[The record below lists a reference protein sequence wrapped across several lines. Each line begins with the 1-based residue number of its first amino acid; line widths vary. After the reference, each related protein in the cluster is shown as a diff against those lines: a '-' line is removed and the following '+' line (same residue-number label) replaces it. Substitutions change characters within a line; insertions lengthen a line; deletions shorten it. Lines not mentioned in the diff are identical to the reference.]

1 MSTNYR
7 DPVFNL
13 STLTN
18 SDTVLTWLTRT
29 NEIIQGMNSLY
40 VVDVFEGDGICT
52 TRVDGIVTVN
62 VDPGPGIG
70 FTVDNKVTLNLTA
83 IPVLSSVSPINSP
96 VSTTD
101 YVLIEKSGV
110 VKKVKAEA
118 LLPAT
123 LKHNHT
129 FSGTINL
136 DNDLKI
142 KNTISAGSVG
152 SAKIQFGE
160 YSSIAHEFQ
169 SSVFY
174 IDTGTLCLGGGNNT
188 AQRYPIISRAHV
200 GNIGE
205 VSAKES
211 LFDFATSTYA
221 PIGFGSS
228 IQFDSITFNFHV
240 GTAPQYWYGNHVGTW
255 TFAGNQNQIW
265 PATWKMKF
273 NENTAGF
280 YYFSPNHTTT
290 DTSDDY
296 TQSILTMVPENSI
309 SSTVTISDKI
319 YITNIENSAQFI
331 STPTGSQYK
340 VPLTNSVGVLDKK
353 FTNRIITNDFT
364 ITPSVGQLMAV
375 STFTNGDSYYIRAI
389 ANGIGSSDV
398 IGIVESLSG
407 GKATIVLSGEFELS
421 TVNTLDPGHK
431 YYLSQSNPGG
441 YVKEGVLTS
450 GIMKPVF
457 VATTGSKGILLPAS
471 SANANN
477 IGSITVN
484 YGTASSETLEIDS
497 PNFPLKL
504 IAGQNIKFDVTTNNE
519 ISVRVDGLAGAQD
532 TFKNITAGGN
542 TVVADSPTDTLT
554 LTSSSLTITSNVSTD
569 TINFEIPNTF
579 KFFKFTSN
587 STNFIQTPDST
598 ADTLQLIAGTGIS
611 FSQNTDDSII
621 INASLT
627 GAVSPSTFT
636 YSGPYQI
643 PTSNSSNAAGTVDL
657 VGGSSGKFDAVWS
670 SVNGITA
677 PVLTAGS
684 TISYS
689 SGTNRYTYNSTSYNN
704 DSSYVSQN
712 VDNKYLP
719 DELAGFMFGRITPS
733 GVGSSTS
740 PSNTISRLTR
750 RDVRFFLGLA
760 PTGYIDSVNS
770 VYNRWTID
778 NGSNFVT
785 AGTKEG
791 ILNIVA
797 GTGILLE
804 NDSNRIKITNTGV
817 SQNSFS
823 HVRIKTKTGTTLD
836 SFDADSS
843 GDTFSL
849 RSGNFVTITSDTN
862 NDTATFDISVPY
874 DYALLGNAGTTD
886 GMGIIDLSGS
896 SSCLVG
902 RAGGSV
908 RSITS
913 ADLAWTGSGATR
925 TAPTLAL
932 PNFGLIKVNAPSI
945 QVNPLYLN
953 ASTTGTL
960 TITEGTGVTFGV
972 VEGTNTITINSL
984 GTTGSPGTTPS
995 IKQILV
1001 NDQTFNVGASFDQ
1014 LKLITGSGVDVS
1026 TQGVNSNILPVTFNL
1041 AAIAGDCILANT
1053 TSSGAIPLA
1062 FNVTEGSVLG
1072 RLTSGRLTNL
1082 SINTDIKTAL
1092 DIKYTKG
1099 VKVYNSST
1107 STPVGLVTNDSLSG
1121 NYLVLETVDNSIQ
1134 LGFLNSNGS
1143 RSGVDAITI
1152 KAIPALILDKG
1163 PIFYSIA
1170 PETSGNVNTTIKY
1183 GGIPLASSNA
1193 KFSVIQHLN
1202 AIGTGVT
1209 GNENAYV
1216 LSKELYNSN
1225 ITITAN
1231 SANLFTVTPVSGRN
1245 SAKYLAG
1252 QSITE
1257 FIYAD
1262 NYTMSIADWNGS
1274 AWITGDLTIESDV
1287 LNLSATADI
1296 SLTSGGANTKFSVG
1310 SRYIKS
1316 TDQKSTISAN
1326 MTYHKLWT
1334 QTFGSGAIISAW
1346 GSNGGT
1352 TTLDT
1357 LNFLSKDSTRFNFL
1371 ENGTSFLQI
1380 NRDSAN
1386 TVATDLQITSS
1397 GTIRFDAPIKF
1408 TSGKTVDFTGALVSG
1423 LSTPVHA
1430 STTHRSAQSEASNG
1444 SVSFTDMISAWQV
1457 GAVARNKPVLRN
1469 LLAITNG
1476 DSNFDYTS
1484 FSTTQLFGASG
1495 GVASTYSTIFG
1506 SANSAVGPMY
1516 VVLGKGEE
1524 SNLTVNE
1531 SKGPAGQIIMIRK
1544 T

>member
-40 VVDVFEGDGICT
+40 VIDVFEGDGICT

-70 FTVDNKVTLNLTA
+70 FTVDNKVTLNLTG
-83 IPVLSSVSPINSP
+83 IPVLVSGHPLNSP

-110 VKKVKAEA
+110 VKKVKAESI
-118 LLPAT
+118 LPAT
-123 LKHNHT
+123 LKQNHT
-129 FSGTINL
+129 FSGVVNL
-136 DNDLKI
+136 SNDLLI
-142 KNTISAGSVG
+142 KNTSNLGEAGLG
-152 SAKIQFGE
+152 KIQFGSF
-160 YSSIAHEFQ
+160 SSFNYEFQ
-169 SSVFY
+169 NGVFY
-174 IDTGTLCLGGGNNT
+174 IDGGTLCLGGGNNT
-188 AQRYPIISRAHV
+188 AQRFPIISRAHV
-200 GNIGE
+200 GQVADI
-205 VSAKES
+205 SSKES
-211 LFDFATSTYA
+211 LFDFATSTYS

-228 IQFDSITFNFHV
+228 IKFDSITFNFHV
-240 GTAPQYWYGNHVGTW
+240 GTAPSYWDQNHVGTW
-255 TFAGNQNQIW
+255 TVAGNQNQIW

-273 NENTAGF
+273 NETNAGF

-296 TQSILTMVPENSI
+296 TQSILTMTPESSI

-319 YITNIENSAQFI
+319 YITNIQNSTQFI

-340 VPLTNSVGVLDKK
+340 VPLTDSVGILDKR

-364 ITPSVGQLMAV
+364 VTPSVGQLMAI

-389 ANGIGSSDV
+389 ANGVGSSDV

-421 TVNTLDPGHK
+421 TVTTLDPGHK
-431 YYLSQSNPGG
+431 YYLSQSSPGG

-471 SANANN
+471 SANSNN

-484 YGTASSETLEIDS
+484 YGTASSETLAIDS

-504 IAGQNIKFDVTTNNE
+504 VAGQNIKFDVTTNNE

-542 TVVADSPTDTLT
+542 TVVADSPTDTLAI
-554 LTSSSLTITSNVSTD
+554 TSSSLTITSNVSTD

-598 ADTLQLIAGTGIS
+598 SDTLQLIAGTGIS
-611 FSQNTDDSII
+611 FVQNTDDSII

-627 GAVSPSTFT
+627 GSVTPSTFT

-643 PTSNSSNAAGTVDL
+643 PTSNSTNAAGTVDL
-657 VGGSSGKFDAVWS
+657 VGGSTGKFDAVWS
-670 SVNGITA
+670 SVNGIT
-677 PVLTAGS
+677 PPILTAGS
-684 TISYS
+684 TISYT
-689 SGTNRYTYNSTSYNN
+689 SGTNTYTYNSTSYTN

-740 PSNTISRLTR
+740 PSNAISRLSR

-785 AGTKEG
+785 AGTKNG
-791 ILNIVA
+791 ILNFVA

-804 NDSNRIKITNTGV
+804 NDTNRIKITNTGV

-823 HVRIKTKTGTTLD
+823 HVSIKTKTGTTLD
-836 SFDADSS
+836 SFDANSS

-849 RSGNFVTITSDTN
+849 KSGNFVTITSDTN

-902 RAGGSV
+902 RAGGSI
-908 RSITS
+908 RPITS
-913 ADLAWTGSGATR
+913 GDLAWTGSGATR

-960 TITEGTGVTFGV
+960 TITEGSNVTFGV
-972 VEGTNTITINSL
+972 VEGTNTITINSS

-1001 NDQTFNVGASFDQ
+1001 NSSTFNVGASFDQ
-1014 LKLITGSGVDVS
+1014 LKFITGSGVDVS
-1026 TQGVNSNILPVTFNL
+1026 AQGVTSNILPVTFNL
-1041 AAIAGDCILANT
+1041 AAIAGDSILANT
-1053 TSSGAIPLA
+1053 TASGATPLA

-1082 SINTDIKTAL
+1082 SIGDQLKTAL

-1099 VKVYNSST
+1099 IKVYNSGISNPIAT
-1107 STPVGLVTNDSLSG
+1107 LTNDSLSG
-1121 NYLVLETVDNSIQ
+1121 NYLVLESQDSSIQ
-1134 LGFLNSNGS
+1134 LGFKDALSS
-1143 RSGVDAITI
+1143 TSGLAAITI
-1152 KAIPALILDKG
+1152 KAIPSLILDSS
-1163 PIFYSIA
+1163 PTFINIA
-1170 PETSGNVNTTIKY
+1170 NPTTGNLNTIIRY
-1183 GGIPLASSNA
+1183 GGVATISSNT
-1193 KFSVIQHLN
+1193 KYSVIQHLN
-1202 AIGTGVT
+1202 TVGLGAGAQ
-1209 GNENAYV
+1209 AYV

-1225 ITITAN
+1225 ISIITG
-1231 SANLFTVTPVSGRN
+1231 SANLVTGVLPVSGKN
-1245 SAKYLAG
+1245 NINYLTG
-1252 QSITE
+1252 QSIAE
-1257 FIYAD
+1257 YLYAD
-1262 NYTMSIADWNGS
+1262 NYTLSVADWNGS

-1310 SRYIKS
+1310 NRYIKS
-1316 TDQKSTISAN
+1316 TDVRNTISAS

-1334 QTFGSGAIISAW
+1334 QTFNSGAIISAW
-1346 GSNGGT
+1346 GSDSGT

-1357 LNFLSKDSTRFNFL
+1357 LNFLSKDSTRLNFL
-1371 ENGTSFLQI
+1371 ENGTSFFKI
-1380 NRDSAN
+1380 NRDASNA
-1386 TVATDLQITSS
+1386 VATDLQITSS

-1408 TSGKTVDFTGALVSG
+1408 TSGRSVDFTGASITG

-1430 STTHRSAQSEASNG
+1430 SSTHRSAQSEASNG
-1444 SVSFTDMISAWQV
+1444 SVSNTDMISAWQV
-1457 GAVARNKPVLRN
+1457 GAVARNKPVLKN
-1469 LLAITNG
+1469 ILAITNG

-1484 FSTTQLFGASG
+1484 LTTIQLFGASG
-1495 GVASTYSTIFG
+1495 GSASTYNTIFG
-1506 SANSAVGPMY
+1506 SASSAVGPMY
-1516 VVLGKGEE
+1516 VVLSKGEDT
-1524 SNLTVNE
+1524 NLTASE
-1531 SKGPAGQIIMIRK
+1531 SKGPPGQIIMIRK

>member
-40 VVDVFEGDGICT
+40 VIDVFEGDGICT

-70 FTVDNKVTLNLTA
+70 FTVDNKVTLNLTG
-83 IPVLSSVSPINSP
+83 IPVLASGHPLNSP

-110 VKKVKAEA
+110 VKKVKAESI
-118 LLPAT
+118 LPAT
-123 LKHNHT
+123 LIQNHT
-129 FSGTINL
+129 FSGVVNL
-136 DNDLKI
+136 SNNLLI
-142 KNTISAGSVG
+142 KNTSNLGEAGSG
-152 SAKIQFGE
+152 KIQFGSF
-160 YSSIAHEFQ
+160 SSFNYEFQ
-169 SSVFY
+169 NAVFY
-174 IDTGTLCLGGGNNT
+174 TDGGTLCLGGGSNT

-200 GNIGE
+200 GQVADI
-205 VSAKES
+205 SSKES
-211 LFDFATSTYA
+211 LFDFATSTFA
-221 PIGFGSS
+221 PIGAPGSS

-240 GTAPQYWYGNHVGTW
+240 GTAPSHWDQNHVGTW
-255 TFAGNQNQIW
+255 TFEGNQNQIW

-273 NENTAGF
+273 NETNAGF
-280 YYFSPNHTTT
+280 YYFSPNDTTT

-296 TQSILTMVPENSI
+296 TQSILTMTPESSI

-340 VPLTNSVGVLDKK
+340 VPLTNSVGILDKK

-364 ITPSVGQLMAV
+364 ITPSVGQLMAI
-375 STFTNGDSYYIRAI
+375 STLTNGDSYYIRAI
-389 ANGIGSSDV
+389 ADGVGSSDV

-421 TVNTLDPGHK
+421 TVTTLDPGHK
-431 YYLSQSNPGG
+431 YYLSQLNAGG

-484 YGTASSETLEIDS
+484 YGTASSETLAIDS

-504 IAGQNIKFDVTTNNE
+504 VAGQNIKFDVTTNNE

-532 TFKNITAGGN
+532 TFKSITANGN
-542 TVVADSPTDTLT
+542 TVVADTPTDTLT
-554 LTSSSLTITSNVSTD
+554 ITSSSLSITATPLSD

-598 ADTLQLIAGTGIS
+598 SDTLQLIAGTGIS
-611 FSQNTDDSII
+611 FVQNTDDSII

-627 GAVSPSTFT
+627 GSVTPSTFT

-643 PTSNSSNAAGTVDL
+643 PTSNSTNAAGTVDL
-657 VGGSSGKFDAVWS
+657 VGGNTGKFDAGWS
-670 SVNGITA
+670 SVNGIT
-677 PVLTAGS
+677 PPILTAGS
-684 TISYS
+684 TISYTS
-689 SGTNRYTYNSTSYNN
+689 ATNTYTYNSISYTN
-704 DSSYVSQN
+704 DSSYVSQI
-712 VDNKYLP
+712 VDDKYLP

-733 GVGSSTS
+733 GVGSSTT
-740 PSNTISRLTR
+740 PSNAISRLSR

-778 NGSNFVT
+778 NGSNYVT
-785 AGTKEG
+785 AGTKVG
-791 ILNIVA
+791 ALNFVA

-804 NDSNRIKITNTGV
+804 NDSNRIRITNTGV

-823 HVRIKTKTGTTLD
+823 HVNIKTKTGTTLD
-836 SFDADSS
+836 SFDANSS
-843 GDTFSL
+843 EDTFSL
-849 RSGNFVTITSDTN
+849 KSGNFVTITSDTN

-902 RAGGSV
+902 RAGGSI
-908 RSITS
+908 RPITS
-913 ADLAWTGSGATR
+913 GDLAWTGSGATR

-932 PNFGLIKVNAPSI
+932 PNFGLIKVNVKAQPT
-945 QVNPLYLN
+945 PLYLN

-960 TITEGTGVTFGV
+960 TITEGSNVTFGV
-972 VEGTNTITINSL
+972 TEGTNTITINSS
-984 GTTGSPGTTPS
+984 GTTGSTGTTPS

-1001 NDQTFNVGASFDQ
+1001 NSSTFNVGDLFDQ
-1014 LKLITGSGVDVS
+1014 LKFITGSGVDVS
-1026 TQGVNSNILPVTFNL
+1026 VPGAGVTNNILPVTFSL
-1041 AAIAGDCILANT
+1041 AAIAGDSILANT
-1053 TSSGAIPLA
+1053 TAIGATPLA
-1062 FNVTEGSVLG
+1062 FPVTEGSVLG
-1072 RLTSGRLTNL
+1072 RLAGGRLTNL
-1082 SINTDIKTAL
+1082 SIGDQLKTAL

-1099 VKVYNSST
+1099 IKVYNKGT
-1107 STPVGLVTNDSLSG
+1107 TVPLATITNDSLSG
-1121 NYLVLETVDNSIQ
+1121 NYLVLENEDSSIQ
-1134 LGFLNSNGS
+1134 LGFRGATTGT
-1143 RSGVDAITI
+1143 SGLDAITI
-1152 KAIPALILDKG
+1152 KAIPSLILDSS
-1163 PIFYSIA
+1163 PTFINI
-1170 PETSGNVNTTIKY
+1170 GNPNTGNLNTIIRY
-1183 GGIPLASSNA
+1183 GGASTISSNNA
-1193 KFSVIQHLN
+1193 YSVIQHLIN
-1202 AIGTGVT
+1202 VGLGV
-1209 GNENAYV
+1209 GAQAYV

-1225 ITITAN
+1225 ISITGN
-1231 SANLFTVTPVSGRN
+1231 SANLVTEVSPVSGKNRIN
-1245 SAKYLAG
+1245 YLTG
-1252 QSITE
+1252 QSIAE
-1257 FIYAD
+1257 YLYAD
-1262 NYTMSIADWNGS
+1262 NYKLSVKDWDGS

-1296 SLTSGGANTKFSVG
+1296 SLTSGGLNTKFNVNN
-1310 SRYIKS
+1310 RYIKS
-1316 TDQKSTISAN
+1316 TDVRSAISSG

-1334 QTFGSGAIISAW
+1334 ENFNNGAIISAW
-1346 GSNGGT
+1346 GSNSGT

-1357 LNFLSKDSTRFNFL
+1357 LNFLSKDSTRLNFL
-1371 ENGTSFLQI
+1371 ENGSSFFKI
-1380 NRDSAN
+1380 NRDNSNA
-1386 TVATDLQITSS
+1386 VAIDLEITSS
-1397 GTIRFDAPIKF
+1397 GTIRFNAPIKF
-1408 TSGKTVDFTGALVSG
+1408 TSGGTVDFTGASITG
-1423 LSTPVHA
+1423 LSTPAHA
-1430 STTHRSAQSEASNG
+1430 STHQSTQNERLNG
-1444 SVSFTDMISAWQV
+1444 SVSNTDMISAWQV

-1469 LLAITNG
+1469 FLAITNS
-1476 DSNFDYTS
+1476 DNNFDYTS
-1484 FSTTQLFGASG
+1484 LTTIQLFGASG
-1495 GVASTYSTIFG
+1495 GSASTYNTIFG
-1506 SANSAVGPMY
+1506 SATSAVGPMY
-1516 VVLGKGEE
+1516 VVLSKGEDT
-1524 SNLTVNE
+1524 NLTASE
-1531 SKGPAGQIIMIRK
+1531 SKGPPGQIIMIRK